1 MWLLV
6 QGLIELLDHPG
17 LFAIDLGCSDDNDCR
32 VLLNQH
38 RINWRP
44 AMCKAAVRRKQ
55 RFMRN
60 KGRNIIVIGTSSGGL
75 DALDNLIGQLPSDL
89 SASIFIVQHMAPE
102 NTADSLIHKLSRH
115 RSFHC
120 RLARNGESFKP
131 QRIYIAPPDNHLLVK
146 KNKLLV
152 TKGARE
158 NRNRPGIDPLFRS
171 AAVTHGPSVIGVV
184 LTGMLDDGTAG
195 LIAIKKC
202 GGVTVVQDPKDA
214 AYPGMP
220 QSALNNLKV
229 DYCVPIAEMGRLLET
244 LCHEHPGKTKPIPKD
259 ISTEA
264 EVAERVLSDV
274 AQVNGLGSLVPYNCP
289 NCGGVLWEID
299 SPDLKRYRCH
309 TGHSFS
315 VSALLTS
322 QSEKIEETLW
332 VALRMF
338 EERKNLLNNIAHEQ
352 TKVKGKN
359 SAAQRAKETQ
369 VHIERIKAM
378 LLAQQSKTW
387 EETFTRVKKVINLP
401 RVAMSAREDRQAF
414 LSKMKPNG
422 NTVKA
427 S

>member
-1 MWLLV
+1 MGGV
-6 QGLIELLDHPG
+6 RDTSEG
-17 LFAIDLGCSDDNDCR
+17 
-32 VLLNQH
+32 
-38 RINWRP
+38 
-44 AMCKAAVRRKQ
+44 RRK
-55 RFMRN
+55 RSVMRN
-60 KGRNIIVIGTSSGGL
+60 RGRNIIVIGTSAGGL

-89 SASIFIVQHMAPE
+89 PASIFIVQHMAPE
-102 NTADSLIHKLSRH
+102 NTADALLHRLSRH

-120 RLARNGESFKP
+120 RMAKNGEPFEP
-131 QRIYIAPPDNHLLVK
+131 GRIYIAPPDNHLLVK

-158 NRNRPGIDPLFRS
+158 NRNRPAIDPLFRS

-214 AYPGMP
+214 DYPSMP

-229 DYCVPIAEMGRLLET
+229 DYCVPIAETGRLLEK
-244 LCHEHPGKTKPIPKD
+244 LCHEHPGKTKLVPKD
-259 ISTEA
+259 ISSEA
-264 EVAERVLSDV
+264 EIAERVLSDV

-289 NCGGVLWEID
+289 NCGGVLWEIHSHD
-299 SPDLKRYRCH
+299 VKRYRCH

-315 VSALLTS
+315 VSSLLTS

-332 VALRMF
+332 VSLRMF
-338 EERKNLLNNIAHEQ
+338 EERKNLLNNIAQQQ
-352 TKVKGKN
+352 TKVKGK
-359 SAAQRAKETQ
+359 SPAAQRARETQ

-387 EETFTRVKKVINLP
+387 EETFTRVEKIINMP
-401 RVAMSAREDRQAF
+401 RVAMSAREDRQTF
-414 LSKMKPNG
+414 PVKMRSNYNMAK
-422 NTVKA
+422 T